1 MQTELLTPILKSTA
15 RGFKIQQVLSVDD
28 LYDKLARLCETRYHA
43 LMAYPHANYFR
54 QRMDSVAIIRK
65 NLVTYSNA
73 TYGDKVRVKEA
84 LRLEIQFLR
93 LAPSHISKLR
103 MSYISKLEA
112 LMDAC
117 RSFLGWI
124 KQ

>member
-15 RGFKIQQVLSVDD
+15 RVFKTQQILSVDD

-43 LMAYPHANYFR
+43 LMAYPHAKYFS
-54 QRMDSVAIIRK
+54 QRMDSVVIIR
-65 NLVTYSNA
+65 NSLGAYSS
-73 TYGDKVRVKEA
+73 TTFGDKMRVQIA
-84 LRLEIQFLR
+84 LRLEINFLR

>member
-1 MQTELLTPILKSTA
+1 MQTELLTPILKTTTPS
-15 RGFKIQQVLSVDD
+15 FKSQQSLSIDD

-43 LMAYPHANYFR
+43 LMAYPHAKHFR
-54 QRMDSVAIIRK
+54 QRMDSVAIIR
-65 NLVTYSNA
+65 NSLAAYSNPI
-73 TYGDKVRVKEA
+73 YGDKTRVKEA
-84 LRLEIQFLR
+84 LRLEIQFLK

-103 MSYISKLEA
+103 ISYVNKLEA

>member
-1 MQTELLTPILKSTA
+1 MQTELLTPVLKPTA
-15 RGFKIQQVLSVDD
+15 RGFNIQQVLSIDD

-43 LMAYPHANYFR
+43 LMAYPHAKYFR
-54 QRMDSVAIIRK
+54 QRMDSLAIIRDS
-65 NLVTYSNA
+65 LATYSKA
-73 TYGDKVRVKEA
+73 TCGDKTRVKEA
-84 LRLEIQFLR
+84 LRLEIHFLR

-103 MSYISKLEA
+103 MSYINKLEA

-117 RSFLGWI
+117 RSFLGWK

>member
-1 MQTELLTPILKSTA
+1 MQTELLKPILKPTE
-15 RGFKIQQVLSVDD
+15 RGFNIQQVLSIDD

-43 LMAYPHANYFR
+43 LMAYPHAKYFS
-54 QRMDSVAIIRK
+54 QRMDSVAIIR
-65 NLVTYSNA
+65 NSLSAYSKA
-73 TYGDKVRVKEA
+73 TYGDKMRVKEA
-84 LRLEIQFLR
+84 LRLEIQFLK

-103 MSYISKLEA
+103 MSYINKLEA